1 MKRDSLLLFWL
12 INLVCLC
19 VRAEADQKLQ
29 KIGDHVW
36 TYQEVSPMTPAT
48 SFGANAGV
56 VVGDKAALVVDTL
69 TSAKEGSRLLADV
82 REITKLPI
90 LWAVNTHY
98 HLDHSGG
105 NCVFQAAGAQ
115 VVGASPASKLL
126 AERVPAQLAHPE
138 LLGLTQ
144 KDLEG
149 TTLAPATVS
158 FAGTLSIDLGGVV
171 VELLSL
177 PHGHSPDNLLV
188 SIPQDNVVFAGDLL
202 FIGCHPFLGESDV
215 PGWLADLDLIAS
227 VGAEKIVPG
236 HGRLAGA
243 KDIAELKAYIKAF
256 DDHATRLAKGK
267 RQADAPAIAQELQK
281 LLPSQ
286 GRDALPM
293 MLEFNL
299 RMKYLPQ
306 EKHGQ

>member
-1 MKRDSLLLFWL
+1 MKHISLSVLCLL
-12 INLVCLC
+12 NLVCLAA
-19 VRAEADQKLQ
+19 RAADAPKLE
-29 KIGDHVW
+29 KLSNHVW
-36 TYQEVSPMTPAT
+36 AYQNVSPMTPAT

-69 TSAKEGSRLLADV
+69 TSAKEGERLLADV
-82 REITKLPI
+82 RKITKLPV

-115 VVGASPASKLL
+115 IVGASPAPKLL

-158 FAGTLSIDLGGVV
+158 FTDVMNIDLGGVV
-171 VELLSL
+171 VELRSL

-188 SIPQDNVVFAGDLL
+188 SIPQDKVLFAGDLL
-202 FIGCHPFLGESDV
+202 FIGCHPFLGEGNIPD
-215 PGWLADLDLIAS
+215 WLADLDAIAALS
-227 VGAEKIVPG
+227 ADKVVPG
-236 HGRLAGA
+236 HGRLATP
-243 KDIAELKAYIKAF
+243 KDIAELKTYLTVF
-256 DDHATRLAKGK
+256 DENATKLAKGK
-267 RQADAPAIAQELQK
+267 RQSDAPAIAQELQK

-286 GRDALPM
+286 GRDALSM
-293 MLEFNL
+293 MPEFNL
-299 RMKYLPQ
+299 RIKYLPQ
-306 EKHGQ
+306 EKP